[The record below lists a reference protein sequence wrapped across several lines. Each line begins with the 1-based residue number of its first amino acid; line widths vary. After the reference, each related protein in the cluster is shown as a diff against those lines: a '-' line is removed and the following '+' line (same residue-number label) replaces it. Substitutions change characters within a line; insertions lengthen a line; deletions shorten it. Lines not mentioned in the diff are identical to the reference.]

1 MKLNAVACGITL
13 GLLSLTSQVEAVET
27 EASEKVYLGV
37 FGEHY
42 WADWN
47 IVDPSNTLDLGES
60 FGGGIELGYN
70 FSDYWTARLEYT
82 LHHFNIENNNDH
94 SKAERFGIDALY
106 HFDDSPIYAIA
117 GLKRMDAYQ
126 SFNMVNLGLGMR
138 HFIADNIALSGEVN
152 LYEGLNENH
161 TDVGIKLG
169 INYFFGE
176 KSSAV
181 KKEVEPTTVSQVEAP
196 AEPVDSDKDGVYDV
210 ADNCASSPVAYA
222 VDLKGCTV
230 YEEKEV
236 SVRLLVNF
244 NNDKSDVNSQ
254 YLSDIKKVADF
265 LKAYNKS
272 TVKLEGHTSS
282 QGNADY
288 NQKLSNQ
295 RAKAVGEVLASQYKI
310 DDSRISAIGYGEIRL
325 INKADTDAAHAQNR
339 RVVANISTVQRVP
352 VKR

>member
-1 MKLNAVACGITL
+1 MKLNTVACGITL
-13 GLLSLTSQVEAVET
+13 GLLSLTSQVEAVQL
-27 EASEKVYLGV
+27 EATDKVYVGV

-47 IVDPSNTLDLGES
+47 NVDPSDTLDLGES

-106 HFDDSPIYAIA
+106 HFDDSSIYAIA
-117 GLKRMDAYQ
+117 GLKRMEAYQ

-138 HFIADNIALSGEVN
+138 HFVTDNVAFSGEIN

-161 TDVGIKLG
+161 TDVGVKLG
-169 INYFFGE
+169 VNYFFGE
-176 KSSAV
+176 ASPAV
-181 KKEVEPTTVSQVEAP
+181 KKEVEPATVSQVAAP
-196 AEPVDSDKDGVYDV
+196 AAPIDTDNDGVYDV
-210 ADNCASSPVAYA
+210 ADNCVNSEVAYA

-265 LKAYNKS
+265 LNTFKKS

-282 QGNADY
+282 QGNAAY
-288 NQKLSNQ
+288 NHKLSEQ
-295 RAKAVGEVLASQYKI
+295 RAKAVGDVLVSQYQI
-310 DDSRISAIGYGEIRL
+310 DRTRVSTVGFGETRL
-325 INKADTDAAHAQNR
+325 INKANTDTAHAQNR
-339 RVVANISTVQRVP
+339 RVVAAISTVKRLP